1 TADTTGAT
9 LPIPAG
15 VISVT
20 ATFAPIGNAFGPD
33 GAVLGSPIPR
43 YASLEEG
50 PVALIF
56 ITTQTAL
63 TALHSFTG
71 SDGTSPAGLIQASD
85 GSFYGTTYGGGA
97 SNVGTVFKVD
107 PVGTLTTPHSFTGTD
122 GTRPHGL
129 IQASDGSFYGTT
141 SSGGA
146 SGYGTVFKMDAIGA
160 LTTLHS
166 FTGSDGTSPSSLIQ
180 ASNGSLY
187 GTTGRGGAYGSGTVF
202 NVDSAG
208 TLTTLHSFTGG
219 SDGANPYDGLIQA
232 SDGSFYGTTYG
243 GGAIG
248 AGTIFEIDA
257 AWMLTTLHTFAFSD
271 GAGPNSLIQARDGS
285 LYGTTS

>member
-97 SNVGTVFKVD
+97 SGD
-107 PVGTLTTPHSFTGTD
+107 
-122 GTRPHGL
+122 
-129 IQASDGSFYGTT
+129 
-141 SSGGA
+141 
-146 SGYGTVFKMDAIGA
+146 GTVFKMDAIGA

-166 FTGSDGTSPSSLIQ
+166 FTGSDGSSPSSLIQ

-208 TLTTLHSFTGG
+208 TLTTLHSLTGG
-219 SDGANPYDGLIQA
+219 SDG
-232 SDGSFYGTTYG
+232 
-243 GGAIG
+243 
-248 AGTIFEIDA
+248 
-257 AWMLTTLHTFAFSD
+257 
-271 GAGPNSLIQARDGS
+271 
-285 LYGTTS
+285 